1 MKILSIESSGK
12 TFSAALNENNK
23 AIASVYYEFG
33 HIHSEIII
41 TAVERLLKDTNNFF
55 ENIDKFALSQ
65 GPGSFTGIRVAMT
78 AIKTFSQILNKPI
91 VVIDTLSILEAS
103 LFKIKGIKIITAID
117 ALRNEVYT
125 KQGNKIVIKNIDL
138 FIKNLKKY
146 NNKVIV
152 IGSAAIIYKE
162 KLLKELGRLSVS
174 LPEIMHMPKA
184 SVLATLAYKA
194 TTNLSYSQVKPLYI
208 RRTWAEESKKNN

>member
-1 MKILSIESSGK
+1 MKILSIETSGK

-23 AIASVYYEFG
+23 TIVSFYYEFG

-41 TAVERLLKDTNNFF
+41 TAVERLLKDTSNSF

-91 VVIDTLSILEAS
+91 VAIDTLSILEAS
-103 LFKIKGIKIITAID
+103 LSKIRGIKIIAATD

-125 KQGNKIVIKNIDL
+125 KQGNKIVIKNIES

-146 NNKVIV
+146 KNKVIV
-152 IGSAAIIYKE
+152 IGSAAIVYKE
-162 KLLKELGRLSVS
+162 KLLKELGRLSIS

-184 SVLATLAYKA
+184 STLATLAYR
-194 TTNLSYSQVKPLYI
+194 TTSNLSCNQIKPLYI
-208 RRTWAEESKKNN
+208 RRTWAEESKRK

>member
-1 MKILSIESSGK
+1 MKILSIETSGK
-12 TFSAALNENNK
+12 TFSAALNENDK
-23 AIASVYYEFG
+23 TIASFYYEFS

-41 TAVERLLKDTNNFF
+41 TAVERLLKDTGNSF

-65 GPGSFTGIRVAMT
+65 GPGTFTGIRVAMT

-91 VVIDTLSILEAS
+91 VAIDTLSILEAS
-103 LFKIKGIKIITAID
+103 LFKIKDIKIISAID

-146 NNKVIV
+146 KNKVIV

-162 KLLKELGRLSVS
+162 KLSQELGDFSVS
-174 LPEIMHMPKA
+174 LPETMHMPKA
-184 SVLATLAYKA
+184 SVLATLAYEA
-194 TTNLSYSQVKPLYI
+194 TTNLSYNQVRPLYI
-208 RRTWAEESKKNN
+208 RRAWAEESKKK